1 MKAARNCAKAAQA
14 IEQHIAPG
22 YDAVK
27 VQQYVF
33 LHFYTDNYS
42 NYYTI
47 TVYVQRKLIS
57 IQ

>member
-1 MKAARNCAKAAQA
+1 MKVPRNCAKAAQA
-14 IEQHIAPG
+14 IEQHIARG

-47 TVYVQRKLIS
+47 TVYAQRN
-57 IQ
+57 